1 MGCSVALN
9 CEVPRRR
16 RSRQIRRGLARR
28 PYREALA
35 SSSSEGRQQRV
46 LDPPELRVYG
56 QGSLECLPG
65 FSGIVLIH
73 ECYSQPRKGLVM
85 SPGRL
90 ERICNHLGG
99 EQRVCPVQCP
109 NRPLLVAP
117 QHLRQAIFR
126 YRVYQDHTRIIWCK
140 LPGHRHCPLNFGPV
154 DRAEIGF
161 AVSFCA
167 YAAPS
172 INHPSA
178 KAASC
183 CVAFCR

>member
-1 MGCSVALN
+1 MCLT
-9 CEVPRRR
+9 
-16 RSRQIRRGLARR
+16 
-28 PYREALA
+28 
-35 SSSSEGRQQRV
+35 
-46 LDPPELRVYG
+46 PPELRVYG
-56 QGSLECLPG
+56 QGPLECLPG

-73 ECYSQPRKGLVM
+73 ECYSQPRKGLVIF
-85 SPGRL
+85 PGRL

-109 NRPLLVAP
+109 NRPAP
-117 QHLRQAIFR
+117 WLPPNTRGRLYFVIAFIKTT
-126 YRVYQDHTRIIWCK
+126 TRIIWCK
-140 LPGHRHCPLNFGPV
+140 LTGHRYCPLNFGPV

-178 KAASC
+178 KAAFLLC
-183 CVAFCR
+183 RLLQMINGVIDVAQDIALFAWGIHFH